1 MQYNTCSMKPN
12 LFRFISNALAET
24 FPLLPRI
31 RRSFWGLLL
40 FCALLMLLDLSSET
54 GVSVVVKP
62 ITDSV
67 TVVRPVVTYPSGNIQ
82 SQGLLTLDHPTLIQ
96 RLMFPGP
103 FTNIDF
109 ATLFCMSL
117 ASIIIILIVPKLQ
130 QQHIFRKDI
139 TRAIRM
145 LGWLLTLHG
154 IFSIYRTIVY
164 LPSEVQRLTMDHYNT
179 FPHFPIMI
187 FAELYVAM
195 IVLALAGFYKK
206 GIRLQEEIELTI

>member
-1 MQYNTCSMKPN
+1 MKPN
-12 LFRFISNALAET
+12 LFRSISNALAET

-103 FTNIDF
+103 FTDIDCV
-109 ATLFCMSL
+109 TLLCMGL

-130 QQHIFRKDI
+130 QHTVFRKDI
-139 TRAIRM
+139 TMYIRM
-145 LGWLLTLHG
+145 LGWLLIVHG
-154 IFSIYRTIVY
+154 IFSWYRIAIF
-164 LPSEVQRLTMDHYNT
+164 LPTEIEKLTAEKYT
-179 FPHFPIMI
+179 AITHFPII
-187 FAELYVAM
+187 VAAELYVAM
-195 IVLALAGFYKK
+195 IVLALAGLYKK
-206 GIRLQEEIELTI
+206 GIQLQEEQDLTV

>member
-1 MQYNTCSMKPN
+1 MKPN
-12 LFRFISNALAET
+12 LFRSISDALAET

-31 RRSFWGLLL
+31 RRSFWGLLS
-40 FCALLMLLDLSSET
+40 FCALFMLLDLSSEN

-62 ITDSV
+62 INDSL
-67 TVVRPVVTYPSGNIQ
+67 TVNQSTVTYPSGNIQ
-82 SQGLLTLDHPTLIQ
+82 SQGLFTLDHPTFVQ

-103 FTNIDF
+103 FTDIDF

-139 TRAIRM
+139 TRSIRM
-145 LGWLLTLHG
+145 LGWLLILHG
-154 IFSIYRTIVY
+154 IFSIYRTVEY
-164 LPSEVQRLTMDHYNT
+164 LPSEVKRLTTQQYNT
-179 FPHFPIMI
+179 IPHFPIMI
-187 FAELYVAM
+187 CAELYVAM

-206 GIRLQEEIELTI
+206 GVQLQEEQDLTV